1 MNSRQRVL
9 AILNRQAV
17 DRPAFDLG
25 GTDCSSVHVV
35 AYKKLRHFFK
45 LPERPIRCGCL
56 SQSIAE
62 PDRDLL
68 DALGAD
74 AERSGLARGRRSY
87 GGRRLA
93 WSWRCPRIFRLKTCP
108 TALPLCETGRGPS
121 MPAAPP
127 TPITSIR
134 PRRLWPK

>member
-74 AERSGLARGRRSY
+74 AEALSVWLAGDEAMADAVWRGAGDAQGFSG
-87 GGRRLA
+87 
-93 WSWRCPRIFRLKTCP
+93 
-108 TALPLCETGRGPS
+108 
-121 MPAAPP
+121 
-127 TPITSIR
+127 
-134 PRRLWPK
+134 